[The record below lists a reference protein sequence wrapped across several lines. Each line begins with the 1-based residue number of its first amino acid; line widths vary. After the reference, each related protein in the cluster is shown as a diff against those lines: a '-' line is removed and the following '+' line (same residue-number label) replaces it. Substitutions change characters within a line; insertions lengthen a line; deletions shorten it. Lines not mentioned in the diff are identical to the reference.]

1 MNAFDTSLQ
10 SGKTKVLRMKHPRR
24 FRSAFLPISRPGG
37 TAGLALVAEKAIKGW
52 LFQCS
57 MCGNCIL
64 QTTTYI
70 CPMLCPKGLRNGPCG
85 SGSEDHCCVNPGRPC
100 VWHLIYRR
108 AEAMENLEGLLEV
121 QAPLDWSR
129 VGHSTWLALFLEAR
143 KRKLLTI
150 TALKPLR
157 DWKKG
162 ISILFRD
169 VRQPAWWD
177 GDQEHHPA
185 TYPEQVS
192 RLQTALTEGEFVV
205 TSEVVPPTSGV
216 SEDFTQKVEVLRGR
230 VHAVNVAENPMATA
244 HMSSLAGCQILKSLG
259 LESILQVTAR
269 DYQRLILQS
278 EVLGASALGI
288 NNILCLTGDAPM
300 TGRAPF
306 MGLPFDLDATQMLW
320 ILRRLRDQGL
330 LLDGRQIDDPPMIFL
345 GAAGSPNDPNP
356 AYDAL
361 RLEKKINAGAQ
372 FIQTQLVFE
381 RTIVERWLEALDKRD
396 LLLKAHVLIGIS
408 PLRSLQQAI
417 SLQERIPDITIPST
431 ILSRLAESSCPE
443 RLGIDMALEL
453 IVEIRE
459 LPGVS
464 GVHLMALRETDTTNR
479 LLDGL
484 EPILESAS

>member
-1 MNAFDTSLQ
+1 
-10 SGKTKVLRMKHPRR
+10 
-24 FRSAFLPISRPGG
+24 
-37 TAGLALVAEKAIKGW
+37 
-52 LFQCS
+52 
-57 MCGNCIL
+57 
-64 QTTTYI
+64 
-70 CPMLCPKGLRNGPCG
+70 MLCPKGLRNGPCG
-85 SGSEDHCCVNPGRPC
+85 SGSDDQCCVDPGRPC
-100 VWHLIYRR
+100 VWHLIYHS
-108 AEAMENLEGLLEV
+108 AEVVGKLEDLLEV

-129 VGHSTWLALFLEAR
+129 VGHSTWLELFREAR
-143 KRKLLTI
+143 KRQLFTI

-185 TYPEQVS
+185 TSHQEVS
-192 RLQTALTEGEFVV
+192 SLQTALMRGEFVV
-205 TSEVVPPTSGV
+205 TSEFVPPTGV
-216 SEDFTQKVEVLRGR
+216 RLEGSAKKKIELLRGR
-230 VHAVNVAENPMATA
+230 VHAVNVADNPMATA

-278 EVLGASALGI
+278 EVLGANALGI
-288 NNILCLTGDAPM
+288 NNILCLTGDAPT

-330 LLDGRQIDDPPMIFL
+330 LLDGRQIDDPPRIFL

-356 AYDAL
+356 AIDAL

-381 RTIVERWLEALDKRD
+381 RPFVERWLEALYKRD
-396 LLLKAHVLIGIS
+396 LLSKAHVLIGIS
-408 PLRSLQQAI
+408 PLRSLQHAVF
-417 SLQERIPDITIPST
+417 LQERIPDITIPSA
-431 ILSRLAESSCPE
+431 IMSKLAESPCPE
-443 RLGIDMALEL
+443 RLGVDMALEL
-453 IVEIRE
+453 IEEIRA

-464 GVHLMALRETDTTNR
+464 GVHLMALGETDTTTR

-484 EPILESAS
+484 EPIVDSTS

>member
-1 MNAFDTSLQ
+1 
-10 SGKTKVLRMKHPRR
+10 MKHPRR
-24 FRSAFLPISRPGG
+24 FRSAFLPISNPGG
-37 TAGLALVAEKAIKGW
+37 TAGLALAAEKTIKGW
-52 LFQCS
+52 IFQCS

-64 QTTTYI
+64 QATAYI

-85 SGSEDHCCVNPGRPC
+85 SGSEDQCCVIPGRPC

-121 QAPLDWSR
+121 QAPLDWSH
-129 VGHSTWLALFLEAR
+129 VGHSTWLALFIEAR

-157 DWKKG
+157 DWKKE

-169 VRQPAWWD
+169 VRQPAWWN

-185 TYPEQVS
+185 TSRQEVS
-192 RLQTALTEGEFVV
+192 GLQTALRRGEFVV
-205 TSEVVPPTSGV
+205 TSEFVPPTGV
-216 SEDFTQKVEVLRGR
+216 RLEASAKQVELLRGR
-230 VHAVNVAENPMATA
+230 VQAVNVAENPMATA
-244 HMSSLAGCQILKSLG
+244 HMSSLAGSQILKNQG
-259 LESILQVTAR
+259 LEPILQVTAR

-278 EVLGASALGI
+278 EVLGAGALGI
-288 NNILCLTGDAPM
+288 KNILCLTGDAPM

-330 LLDGRQIDDPPMIFL
+330 LLDGRQIDDPPMIFI

-372 FIQTQLVFE
+372 FIQTQLVYE
-381 RTIVERWLEALDKRD
+381 ATIVERWLEALDKRD
-396 LLLKAHVLIGIS
+396 LLSKAHMLIGIS
-408 PLRSLQQAI
+408 PLRSVKQALFYQAHI
-417 SLQERIPDITIPST
+417 TDITIPST
-431 ILSRLAESSCPE
+431 ILSKLAESSCPE
-443 RLGIDMALEL
+443 KLGIDMALEL
-453 IVEIRE
+453 IVEIRD

-464 GVHLMALRETDTTNR
+464 GVHLMALGETDTTTR

-484 EPILESAS
+484 EAIVESTS

>member
-1 MNAFDTSLQ
+1 
-10 SGKTKVLRMKHPRR
+10 MKHPRR
-24 FRSAFLPISRPGG
+24 FRSAFLPISPPQGV
-37 TAGLALVAEKAIKGW
+37 AGLALASEKAIKSW
-52 LFQCS
+52 MFQCS

-64 QTTTYI
+64 QATAYI

-85 SGSEDHCCVNPGRPC
+85 SGSEDQCCVNPGRPC

-129 VGHSTWLALFLEAR
+129 VGHSTWFALFQEAR

-157 DWKKG
+157 DWKKEV
-162 ISILFRD
+162 SILFRD
-169 VRQPAWWD
+169 MRQPAWWN

-185 TYPEQVS
+185 TSHEQVS
-192 RLQTALTEGEFVV
+192 SLQTALMRGEFVV
-205 TSEVVPPTSGV
+205 TSEFVPPTGV
-216 SEDFTQKVEVLRGR
+216 RLEDSAKKVESLRGR

-259 LESILQVTAR
+259 LEPILQVTAR

-278 EVLGASALGI
+278 EVLGANALGI
-288 NNILCLTGDAPM
+288 NNILCLTGDAP
-300 TGRAPF
+300 TAGRAPF

-330 LLDGRQIDDPPMIFL
+330 LLDGRQIDDPPRIFL

-356 AYDAL
+356 TYDAL

-372 FIQTQLVFE
+372 FIQTQLVYE
-381 RTIVERWLEALDKRD
+381 GTIVERWLEALDKRD
-396 LLLKAHVLIGIS
+396 LLSKAHVLIGIS
-408 PLRSLQQAI
+408 PLRSLQHAVF
-417 SLQERIPDITIPST
+417 LQERIPDITIPS
-431 ILSRLAESSCPE
+431 IIMRRFAESPCPG
-443 RLGIDMALEL
+443 RLGVDMALEL
-453 IVEIRE
+453 IEEIRA

-464 GVHLMALRETDTTNR
+464 GVHLMALGETDTTNR

-484 EPILESAS
+484 RAIMESAS